1 MKATKAQHRTESVIA
16 RKRNNGSSG
25 NNGNSSNNGSSSRG
39 ELISIE
45 ARQRQ
50 RDESVLT
57 ALCTRMG
64 QGDQRAVT
72 EFYDHTVAR
81 TYPLALHICGDAA
94 TAEGAVE
101 SAYLQAWRSVGSVR
115 EGNVLGWLLRI
126 TRDCALHALHALQL
140 RDPTSSPAADLLTIT
155 RPNSAIHHALS
166 ALTPLQ
172 RSAVGEA
179 MLRNHQGKDLAEALG
194 TSSRAATGALNA
206 GLKRLAGG

>member
-1 MKATKAQHRTESVIA
+1 MRATRAQHRSESVVA
-16 RKRNNGSSG
+16 RKRNSG
-25 NNGNSSNNGSSSRG
+25 NSGISGRG

-57 ALCTRMG
+57 ALCTRID
-64 QGDQRAVT
+64 QGDERAVA
-72 EFYDHTVAR
+72 ELYDHTVAR
-81 TYPLALHICGDAA
+81 IYGLALHICGDAA
-94 TAEGAVE
+94 TAEVAVE
-101 SAYLQAWRSVGSVR
+101 SAYLQAWRSVGSLR
-115 EGNVLGWLLRI
+115 EGNVLGRLLRI
-126 TRDCALHALHALQL
+126 ARACALHALQL
-140 RDPTSSPAADLLTIT
+140 RDPTSTPAADLLTIT

-166 ALTPLQ
+166 TLTPLQ
-172 RSAVGEA
+172 RSAVGDA